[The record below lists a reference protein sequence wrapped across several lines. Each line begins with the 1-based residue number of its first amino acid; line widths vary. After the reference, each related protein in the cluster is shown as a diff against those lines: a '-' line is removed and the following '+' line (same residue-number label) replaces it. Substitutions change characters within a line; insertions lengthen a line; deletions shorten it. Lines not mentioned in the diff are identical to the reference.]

1 MTFDIW
7 FSYVSAWI
15 CLSYPAWSLLSFV
28 SFIRFEFSP
37 IISSDSLPAPFS
49 LFSPSKTPIVCMF
62 TCWMIFLRFHS
73 LCPLQFF
80 SFVFL
85 WSIIDIVLSSHW
97 LHCWN
102 VSLNP
107 SGDVSFQLLYF
118 SALKEKG
125 FGFLLDYLSYL
136 LISAFCWYIIS
147 LTFPTPSFSC
157 LIMNTVVLISFS
169 RGSAITFFRDN
180 VYWFF
185 FLFWMG
191 HTFLFLCM
199 PCNFF
204 VVENWTL
211 N

>member
-1 MTFDIW
+1 M
-7 FSYVSAWI
+7 
-15 CLSYPAWSLLSFV
+15 

-73 LCPLQFF
+73 LCPSSIFFLCVPLIHHWHCLIFTLATLLKCVFESLWWFQF
-80 SFVFL
+80 SYC
-85 WSIIDIVLSSHW
+85 I
-97 LHCWN
+97 
-102 VSLNP
+102 
-107 SGDVSFQLLYF
+107 FQLWKKRSGFPFRF
-118 SALKEKG
+118 S
-125 FGFLLDYLSYL
+125 SSL
-136 LISAFCWYIIS
+136 LIPAFCWYIIS
-147 LTFPTPSFSC
+147 LTFPVTSFSC